1 MRTEGILELAV
12 MSNVLN
18 PETESITLNT
28 EMETPT
34 LEPATEPE
42 QPSFESTSN
51 PETAATPEATAP
63 AALDADATTEPV
75 ATATPEAPAET
86 AETQVEP
93 SLAAQA
99 VPEQTA
105 AEQTAA
111 EQTAA
116 EQAFAEQAAA
126 EHEVAENAIAEQAV
140 AEEAVAEETAESAFA
155 EEASEP
161 EAHTAPTA
169 HPEAHRHAGG
179 EHGESMEDFSAAL
192 EAFERE
198 QAAEAA
204 AVEAY
209 GDKVVQGTVI
219 KLTDKHLVVDV
230 GLKSEGQVPLEQ
242 VVDHTGAAKFKPGDV
257 IDVVIEREE
266 PEGGY
271 LVSYEKA
278 QRLRVWDTIEK
289 AANDKTPV
297 VGTVVSRV
305 KGGLTVDIG
314 MKAFLPGSQ
323 LEIRPVR
330 NLDGYL
336 GQQIEV
342 RVIKL
347 NKKRG
352 NVVVSRKEILEEEQN
367 SKRSHTLEQLGEGA
381 VLTGTVKNLTD
392 YGAFVDL
399 GGIDGLLHITD
410 MSWGRLT
417 HPRDLVNV
425 GDEIQVKVLKFD
437 KDKQRVSL
445 GFKQLTPDPWLD
457 AAQRYPVSARVK
469 GRVISVTDYGAFV
482 ELEQGIEG
490 LVHVS
495 EMTWSKRMKHP
506 SKLVNVGDTIETEVL
521 AVNPTERRIS
531 LGMKQLEANPWESL
545 VEKYPVG
552 CTVEGRVRNLTDF
565 GAFIEIEDGID
576 GLVHVSNLS
585 WTKRVKHPSEVL
597 KKGDRVKAIV
607 LAIEPDKRRLSL
619 GVKQLQPDVWESF
632 FSQHK
637 VGDVL
642 HGKVLRVA
650 SFGAFV
656 EIADG
661 IEGLCHNSEAVDA
674 NGQPLTLEPGQEH
687 DFKIIKMN
695 QEEKKVGLSI
705 KAVGEE
711 ASRTE
716 VEAYKHPVSSTGG
729 STIGELMSWKRA
741 GSDNN

>member
-1 MRTEGILELAV
+1 MA
-12 MSNVLN
+12 NVLN
-18 PETESITLNT
+18 PEPESITLNT
-28 EMETPT
+28 QLETPT
-34 LEPATEPE
+34 LDPATELE
-42 QPSFESTSN
+42 QPLHESTSN
-51 PETAATPEATAP
+51 PENTEALVSS
-63 AALDADATTEPV
+63 ALDADATTQPAADSPTAEANSAESH
-75 ATATPEAPAET
+75 ATAAPVTERST
-86 AETQVEP
+86 
-93 SLAAQA
+93 
-99 VPEQTA
+99 
-105 AEQTAA
+105 
-111 EQTAA
+111 
-116 EQAFAEQAAA
+116 
-126 EHEVAENAIAEQAV
+126 
-140 AEEAVAEETAESAFA
+140 
-155 EEASEP
+155 
-161 EAHTAPTA
+161 
-169 HPEAHRHAGG
+169 
-179 EHGESMEDFSAAL
+179 EHGSESGDDFSAAL

-209 GDKVVQGTVI
+209 GDKVVTGTVL
-219 KLTDKHLVVDV
+219 KQTDKHLVIDV
-230 GLKSEGQVPLEQ
+230 GLKSEGLVPIEQ
-242 VVDHTGAAKFKPGDV
+242 VVDHTGAVKFQPGEQ
-257 IDVVIEREE
+257 IEVVIEREE

-297 VGTVVSRV
+297 IGTVVSRV

-367 SKRSHTLEQLGEGA
+367 AKRSQTLEHLGEDA
-381 VLTGTVKNLTD
+381 ILTGTVKNLTD

-457 AAQRYPVSARVK
+457 ATERYPVGAHVH
-469 GRVISVTDYGAFV
+469 GRVLSVTDYGAFV

-490 LVHVS
+490 LVHLS
-495 EMTWSKRMKHP
+495 EMTWSKRLKHP
-506 SKLVNVGDTIETEVL
+506 SKLVKPGDEVDTVVL
-521 AVNPTERRIS
+521 SVNPADRRIS
-531 LGMKQLEANPWESL
+531 LGMKQLLENPWEHL
-545 VEKYPVG
+545 TERYPAGTV
-552 CTVEGRVRNLTDF
+552 VEGRVRNLTDF

-585 WTKRVKHPSEVL
+585 WTKRVKHPSEVV
-597 KKGDRVKAIV
+597 KKGEKVKAVV
-607 LAIEPDKRRLSL
+607 LGVEPQNRRLSL
-619 GVKQLQPDVWESF
+619 GIKQLQPDVWESF
-632 FSQHK
+632 FAQHR
-637 VGDVL
+637 VGDVV
-642 HGKVLRVA
+642 HGKVLRTA
-650 SFGAFV
+650 QFGAFV
-656 EIADG
+656 EIAEG
-661 IEGLCHNSEAVDA
+661 VEGLCHISEAVGADGSPA
-674 NGQPLTLEPGQEH
+674 NLEQGQEH
-687 DFKIIKMN
+687 EFKIIKIN
-695 QEEKKVGLSI
+695 VEEKKVGLSLRAI
-705 KAVGEE
+705 GQE
-711 ASRTE
+711 ASRAQ
-716 VEAYKHPVSSTGG
+716 VENYKADTHKHPVSS
-729 STIGELMSWKRA
+729 STTTLGDLINWKSER
-741 GSDNN
+741 

>member
-1 MRTEGILELAV
+1 MA
-12 MSNVLN
+12 NVLN
-18 PETESITLNT
+18 PEPESITLNT
-28 EMETPT
+28 ELETPT
-34 LEPATEPE
+34 LDPATELE
-42 QPSFESTSN
+42 QPSSESTSN
-51 PETAATPEATAP
+51 PETAETHQSFAM
-63 AALDADATTEPV
+63 DADAPTEPV
-75 ATATPEAPAET
+75 AQAEPVVTTEPAPTQSVAANVHESAEPIAQAEPATTGEPATTFGTQAAPAAEAPKK
-86 AETQVEP
+86 
-93 SLAAQA
+93 
-99 VPEQTA
+99 
-105 AEQTAA
+105 
-111 EQTAA
+111 
-116 EQAFAEQAAA
+116 
-126 EHEVAENAIAEQAV
+126 
-140 AEEAVAEETAESAFA
+140 
-155 EEASEP
+155 
-161 EAHTAPTA
+161 AP
-169 HPEAHRHAGG
+169 
-179 EHGESMEDFSAAL
+179 EHGLESMDDFSAAL

-209 GDKVVQGTVI
+209 GDKVVSGKVLKQ
-219 KLTDKHLVVDV
+219 TDKHLVIDV
-230 GLKSEGQVPLEQ
+230 GLKSEGLVPLEQ
-242 VVDHTGAAKFKPGDV
+242 VVDHTGAVKFQSGDV

-297 VGTVVSRV
+297 IGTVVSRV

-367 SKRSHTLEQLGEGA
+367 AKRSTTLEHLGEGA

-457 AAQRYPVSARVK
+457 ATERYPVSARVH
-469 GRVISVTDYGAFV
+469 GRVLSVTDYGAVV

-490 LVHVS
+490 LVHLS
-495 EMTWSKRMKHP
+495 EMTWSKRLKHP
-506 SKLVNVGDTIETEVL
+506 SKLVKPGDEVDTVVL
-521 AVNPTERRIS
+521 SVNPADRRIS
-531 LGMKQLEANPWESL
+531 LGMKQLLENPWENL
-545 VEKYPVG
+545 TERYPAGTV
-552 CTVEGRVRNLTDF
+552 VEGRVRNLTDF

-585 WTKRVKHPSEVL
+585 WTKRVKHPSEIV
-597 KKGDRVKAIV
+597 KKGEKVKAVV
-607 LAIEPDKRRLSL
+607 LGVEPQNRRLSL
-619 GVKQLQPDVWESF
+619 GIKQLQPDVWESF
-632 FSQHK
+632 FAAHR
-637 VGDVL
+637 VGDVV
-642 HGKVLRVA
+642 HGKVLRTA
-650 SFGAFV
+650 QFGAFV
-656 EIADG
+656 EIAEG
-661 IEGLCHNSEAVDA
+661 VEGLCHISEAVLDD
-674 NGQPLTLEPGQEH
+674 GTPVKLEQGQEH
-687 DFKIIKMN
+687 EFKIIKIN
-695 QEEKKVGLSI
+695 VEEKKVGLSLRSI
-705 KAVGEE
+705 GHE
-711 ASRTE
+711 ASRAV
-716 VEAYKHPVSSTGG
+716 VENYKADTHKHPVSS
-729 STIGELMSWKRA
+729 STTTLGDLLNWRKNER
-741 GSDNN
+741 

>member
-1 MRTEGILELAV
+1 MA
-12 MSNVLN
+12 NVLN
-18 PETESITLNT
+18 PEPESITLNT
-28 EMETPT
+28 ELETPT
-34 LEPATEPE
+34 LDPATELE
-42 QPSFESTSN
+42 QPLHESTSN
-51 PETAATPEATAP
+51 TEAVDALVSSS
-63 AALDADATTEPV
+63 LDADATHNQTTQPTPV
-75 ATATPEAPAET
+75 ASP
-86 AETQVEP
+86 
-93 SLAAQA
+93 
-99 VPEQTA
+99 
-105 AEQTAA
+105 
-111 EQTAA
+111 
-116 EQAFAEQAAA
+116 
-126 EHEVAENAIAEQAV
+126 IAERV
-140 AEEAVAEETAESAFA
+140 
-155 EEASEP
+155 
-161 EAHTAPTA
+161 
-169 HPEAHRHAGG
+169 GD
-179 EHGESMEDFSAAL
+179 HGPESMEDFSAAL

-209 GDKVVQGTVI
+209 GDKLVSGTVL
-219 KLTDKHLVVDV
+219 KQTEKHLVIDV
-230 GLKSEGQVPLEQ
+230 GLKSEGLVPLEQ
-242 VVDHTGAAKFKPGDV
+242 VVDHTGAAKFQPGDV

-289 AANDKTPV
+289 AHNEKTPV
-297 VGTVVSRV
+297 LGTVVSRV

-367 SKRSHTLEQLGEGA
+367 SKRSQTLEHLDEGA

-425 GDEIQVKVLKFD
+425 ADEIQVKVLKFD

-457 AAQRYPVSARVK
+457 ATERYPVGARVH
-469 GRVISVTDYGAFV
+469 GRVLSVTDYGAFV

-490 LVHVS
+490 LVHLS
-495 EMTWSKRMKHP
+495 EMTWSKRLKHP
-506 SKLVNVGDTIETEVL
+506 SKLVKPGDEVDTVVL
-521 AVNPTERRIS
+521 SVNPADRRIS
-531 LGMKQLEANPWESL
+531 LGMKQLLENPWEHLS
-545 VEKYPVG
+545 ERYPTGTV
-552 CTVEGRVRNLTDF
+552 VEGRVRNLTDF

-585 WTKRVKHPSEVL
+585 WTKRVKHPSEVV
-597 KKGDRVKAIV
+597 KKGEKVKAVV
-607 LAIEPDKRRLSL
+607 LGVEPQNRRLSL
-619 GVKQLQPDVWESF
+619 GIKQLQPDVWESF
-632 FSQHK
+632 FASHR
-637 VGDVL
+637 VGDVV
-642 HGKVLRVA
+642 HGKVLRTA
-650 SFGAFV
+650 QFGAFV
-656 EIADG
+656 EIAEG
-661 IEGLCHNSEAVDA
+661 VEGLCHVSEAVGEDGTPA
-674 NGQPLTLEPGQEH
+674 KMDQGDEH
-687 DFKIIKMN
+687 EFKIIKIN
-695 QEEKKVGLSI
+695 VEEKKVGLSLR
-705 KAVGEE
+705 VSGHE
-711 ASRTE
+711 ASRAQ
-716 VEAYKHPVSSTGG
+716 VEHYKENAHKAPVSS
-729 STIGELMSWKRA
+729 STTTLGDLINWKSER
-741 GSDNN
+741 

>member
-1 MRTEGILELAV
+1 MA
-12 MSNVLN
+12 NVLN
-18 PETESITLNT
+18 PETESTTLNT
-28 EMETPT
+28 ELETPT
-34 LEPATEPE
+34 LEPAAEQE
-42 QPSFESTSN
+42 QPSYESTSN
-51 PETAATPEATAP
+51 PETPEAITP
-63 AALDADATTEPV
+63 ALDADVTPDPV
-75 ATATPEAPAET
+75 AEAPET
-86 AETQVEP
+86 PVEA
-93 SLAAQA
+93 LAAPVEA
-99 VPEQTA
+99 AATA
-105 AEQTAA
+105 P
-111 EQTAA
+111 
-116 EQAFAEQAAA
+116 AEQAAA
-126 EHEVAENAIAEQAV
+126 EAP
-140 AEEAVAEETAESAFA
+140 AEEPADAPAVSAHA
-155 EEASEP
+155 PSAAK
-161 EAHTAPTA
+161 AH
-169 HPEAHRHAGG
+169 EGG
-179 EHGESMEDFSAAL
+179 GESMEDFSAAL

-209 GDKVVQGTVI
+209 GDKVVSGTVL
-219 KLTDKHLVVDV
+219 KQTEKHLVVDV
-230 GLKSEGQVPLEQ
+230 GLKSEGLVPLEQ
-242 VVDHTGAAKFKPGDV
+242 VLDHTGAVKFNPGDV

-271 LVSYEKA
+271 LVSFEKA

-297 VGTVVSRV
+297 LGTIVSRV

-352 NVVVSRKEILEEEQN
+352 NVVVSRKEILEEEQT
-367 SKRSHTLEQLGEGA
+367 SKRSHTMDLLGEDA

-457 AAQRYPVSARVK
+457 ATERYPVGAHVK
-469 GRVISVTDYGAFV
+469 GRVLSVTDYGAFV

-490 LVHVS
+490 LVHLS
-495 EMTWSKRMKHP
+495 EMTWSKRLKHP
-506 SKLVNVGDTIETEVL
+506 SKLVKPGDEVETVVL
-521 AVNPTERRIS
+521 SVNPADRRIS
-531 LGMKQLEANPWESL
+531 LGMKQLLENPWEHL
-545 VEKYPVG
+545 TERYPAG
-552 CTVEGRVRNLTDF
+552 TIVEGRVRNLTDF

-585 WTKRVKHPSEVL
+585 WTKRVKHPSEIV
-597 KKGDRVKAIV
+597 KKGEKVKAVV
-607 LAIEPDKRRLSL
+607 LGVEPQNRRLSL
-619 GVKQLQPDVWESF
+619 GIKQLQPDVWETF
-632 FSQHK
+632 FGSHR
-637 VGDVL
+637 VGDVV
-642 HGKVLRVA
+642 HGKVLRTA
-650 SFGAFV
+650 QFGAFV
-656 EIADG
+656 EIAEG
-661 IEGLCHNSEAVDA
+661 VEGLCHISEAVSDDGHPA
-674 NGQPLTLEPGQEH
+674 KMDQGDEH
-687 DFKIIKMN
+687 EFKIIKIN
-695 QEEKKVGLSI
+695 VEEKKVGLSLRSTAHEATRQTVEHYKEHAH
-705 KAVGEE
+705 KA
-711 ASRTE
+711 
-716 VEAYKHPVSSTGG
+716 PVSS
-729 STIGELMSWKRA
+729 STTTLGDLIQWRKTEKQ
-741 GSDNN
+741 